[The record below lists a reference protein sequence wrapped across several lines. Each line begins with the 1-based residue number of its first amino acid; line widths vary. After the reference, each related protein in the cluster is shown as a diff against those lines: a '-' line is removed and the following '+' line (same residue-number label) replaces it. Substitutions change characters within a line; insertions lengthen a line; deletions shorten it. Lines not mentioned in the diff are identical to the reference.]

1 MIRRREFIEKQ
12 LKFGLGFALL
22 AIPKKDLGFDLSN
35 ETNSNLF
42 FKLSLAQWS
51 LHKGIDSGKFD
62 PYDFAKTA
70 KELGFNGLEYVNQL
84 YDDVMDSKN
93 KQQAIKSFIKK
104 NNDEAERNSVKNL
117 LIMIDAEGDLAAS
130 NVRKRNA
137 AIENHKKWIEA
148 ASQMGCHSVRV
159 NLYGVEE
166 KKKWMEYSHNSLTR
180 LSEFSK
186 DFNIN
191 VIVENHGSLS
201 SNAEL
206 LMQVI
211 NNVNLKNCGTLPDFG
226 NFCIKRVEGDLY
238 ESDCVKEYD
247 RYKGIKEMMPK
258 AFAVSAKSNSFN
270 NKGDERY
277 TDYLKMLKIVKES
290 GYNGYIGV
298 EYEGTGLSEIDG
310 ILATKNLLIKKGKL
324 IS

>member
-1 MIRRREFIEKQ
+1 MIKRREFIEKQ
-12 LKFGLGFALL
+12 LKLGLAFTIL
-22 AIPKKDLGFDLSN
+22 AIPKKVFGFDLN
-35 ETNSNLF
+35 DEKNNNLF

-51 LHKGIDSGKFD
+51 LNKSIFSGNFN

-70 KELGFNGLEYVNQL
+70 KELGFSGLEYVNQL
-84 YDDVMDSKN
+84 YSDVMDSRN
-93 KQQAIKSFIKK
+93 KDQAIKNFVKK
-104 NNDEAERNSVKNL
+104 SNDEAKQNNIENL
-117 LIMIDAEGDLAAS
+117 LIMIDGEGDLATS
-130 NVRKRNA
+130 NVRKRNNA
-137 AIENHKKWIEA
+137 VDNHKKWIDA

-159 NLYGVEE
+159 NLYGVEQ
-166 KKKWMEYSHNSLTR
+166 KKKWMEYSSTSLSR

-186 DFNIN
+186 DYNIN

-201 SNAEL
+201 SNAGL

-258 AFAVSAKSNSFN
+258 AFAVSAKSNSFD
-270 NKGDERY
+270 NKGDEVY

-310 ILATKNLLIKKGKL
+310 ILATKKLLINKGKL

>member
-1 MIRRREFIEKQ
+1 MKRTTTYFLNFHLPSGHLIRAFI
-12 LKFGLGFALL
+12 LG
-22 AIPKKDLGFDLSN
+22 
-35 ETNSNLF
+35 
-42 FKLSLAQWS
+42 SL
-51 LHKGIDSGKFD
+51 I

-70 KELGFNGLEYVNQL
+70 KELGFSGLEYVNQL
-84 YDDVMDSKN
+84 YSDVMDSRN
-93 KQQAIKSFIKK
+93 KHQAIKNFVKK
-104 NNDEAERNSVKNL
+104 SNSEAVQHSVENL
-117 LIMIDAEGDLAAS
+117 LIMIDEEGNLAAAS
-130 NVRKRNA
+130 ASRRKN
-137 AIENHKKWIEA
+137 AIENHKKWIDA

-159 NLYGVEE
+159 NLYGVEQ
-166 KKKWMEYSHNSLTR
+166 KKKWMEYSSDSLTK

-226 NFCIKRVEGDLY
+226 NFCIQRIEGDLY
-238 ESDCVKEYD
+238 ESTCVKEYD
-247 RYKGIKEMMPK
+247 RYKGVKEMMPK

-270 NKGDERY
+270 NKGDEIY

-298 EYEGTGLSEIDG
+298 EYEGIEYEGKKMNEVDG
-310 ILATKNLLIKKGKL
+310 ITATKNLLINKGKL

>member
-1 MIRRREFIEKQ
+1 MIKRREFIETQ
-12 LKFGLGFALL
+12 LKLGLGFALL
-22 AIPKKDLGFDLSN
+22 AIPKKGFGFDSTN
-35 ETNSNLF
+35 ETNNNLF

-51 LHKGIDSGKFD
+51 LNKGIYSGKFD

-70 KELGFNGLEYVNQL
+70 KELGFSGLEYVNQL
-84 YDDVMDSKN
+84 YSDVMDSRN
-93 KQQAIKSFIKK
+93 KHQAIKNFVKK
-104 NNDEAERNSVKNL
+104 SNSEAVQHSVENL
-117 LIMIDAEGDLAAS
+117 LIMIDEEGNLAAAS
-130 NVRKRNA
+130 ASRRKN
-137 AIENHKKWIEA
+137 AIENHKKWIDA

-159 NLYGVEE
+159 NLYGVEQ
-166 KKKWMEYSHNSLTR
+166 KKKWMEYSSDSLTK

-226 NFCIKRVEGDLY
+226 NFCIQRIEGDLY
-238 ESDCVKEYD
+238 ESTCVKEYD
-247 RYKGIKEMMPK
+247 RYKGVKEMMPK

-270 NKGDERY
+270 NKGDEVY

-310 ILATKNLLIKKGKL
+310 ILATKNLLINKGKL